1 MTICSDK
8 NGLRSSEIVN
18 MVILCNISYLLEHN
32 ADLKLVTTLYTWIG
46 NTDIENMQQNEHAA
60 ISTIA
65 LQNPKPFDRIFIFA
79 NAWEKDWKPYEKWLV
94 KRLKEAG
101 RPNDNVAIFKA
112 NIAGPTDYP
121 TIIRETEKWISKL
134 SEESEELYINI
145 TSGTPAMSVASVL
158 VGKGKHN
165 THFLQSRRDNT
176 IENVDVPVDFGV
188 AYAKSAAKSIA
199 NKAVKAPSSHKLF
212 ETIVAESQAMKDVI
226 SKAKRVA
233 ESDLELPALV
243 LGETGTGKEVI
254 ANAIHA
260 ASPRASKTLKT
271 VNCGA
276 LPESLVDSILFGH
289 VKGAFTGAN
298 SEHKGLFEQA
308 SGGTLFLDEVGE
320 LTPSV
325 QVKLLR
331 ALQEGEITRV
341 GDNKTISVDV
351 RIIAATHRDLLQLV
365 EKGDF
370 REDLFYRLAVGLLH
384 IPALRERHEDIEPLV
399 FELVGELNQAAS
411 KYPGYK
417 SKNISEKGIK
427 FIKSQPWHGNI
438 RELWNTINR
447 AFLWS
452 DAETITDVDIKNA
465 LIVRAP
471 VSDESEIFLSLGQQV
486 DINNLVEKYKKK
498 YVKAAMKAAGN
509 NKTKAAKMIGLN
521 SQQVITKWI
530 EALDIEIE

>member
-1 MTICSDK
+1 M
-8 NGLRSSEIVN
+8 N
-18 MVILCNISYLLEHN
+18 
-32 ADLKLVTTLYTWIG
+32 TLYTWIG
-46 NTDIENMQQNEHAA
+46 NTDIKNMQQDEHAA

-65 LQNPKPFDRIFIFA
+65 LQNPKAFDRIFIFA
-79 NAWEKDWKPYEKWLV
+79 NDWENDWKPYEKWLG
-94 KRLKEAG
+94 KRLREAG
-101 RPNDNVAIFKA
+101 RPFDNVAIFKA
-112 NIAGPTDYP
+112 NIEGPTDYP
-121 TIIRETEKWISKL
+121 TIIRETEKWVSKL

-165 THFLQSRRDNT
+165 THFIQSNRDNT
-176 IENVDVPVDFGV
+176 IENVDVPVDFGQ
-188 AYAKSAAKSIA
+188 AYVKSAAKSIA
-199 NKAVKAPSSHKLF
+199 DKAVKAPSSHKQF
-212 ETIVAESQAMKDVI
+212 DNIIAQSQVMQSLI

-233 ESDLELPALV
+233 ESELELPALV

-260 ASPRASKTLKT
+260 ASPRSGKPLKT

-298 SEHKGLFEQA
+298 EKHEGLFEQA
-308 SGGTLFLDEVGE
+308 NGGTLFLDEVGE
-320 LTPSV
+320 LMPSV

-331 ALQEGEITRV
+331 ALQQGEITRV
-341 GDNKTISVDV
+341 GDKKTISVDV
-351 RIIAATHRDLLQLV
+351 RIIAATHRDLQQLV
-365 EKGDF
+365 EQGEF

-384 IPALRERHEDIEPLV
+384 IPPLRERHEDIEPLV
-399 FELVGELNQAAS
+399 LELVDELNQAAN

-452 DAETITDVDIKNA
+452 DKEKITDVDIKNA
-465 LIVRAP
+465 LIVRSP
-471 VSDESEIFLSLGQQV
+471 TTEESDVVLSLGQQV
-486 DINNLVEKYKKK
+486 DIHNLVEKYKKK
-498 YVKAAMKAAGN
+498 YVEAAMKAAGN
-509 NKTKAAKMIGLN
+509 NKTKAAKMIGLK

-530 EALDIEIE
+530 EALGIETQ